1 MPRKT
6 FHEEL
11 KELQDDVVKMGE
23 RVEVAVRK
31 SLEALL
37 NKDRALAD
45 EVVREDDIIDEMNM
59 AIEERSLRMLARQQP
74 VARDLRLISSILKIV
89 IHLERIGDYAFN
101 IAKVTRRLDKGT
113 ESKLILDVIKEMAS
127 STQDVVANSVKVF
140 KERDVNLA
148 HSLAEMDN
156 SIDEAF
162 KRLLRELTRCVRDES
177 CDVDWSTA
185 MILASRNIERLADHA
200 VDIGEQVIYL
210 VTGEMEE
217 LD

>member
-11 KELQDDVVKMGE
+11 RELQDDVVKMGE
-23 RVEVAVRK
+23 TVEIAVHK
-31 SLEALL
+31 SLEALIK
-37 NKDRALAD
+37 KDKALAD

-59 AIEERSLRMLARQQP
+59 AIEERSLHMLARQQP

-101 IAKVTRRLDKGT
+101 IAKVSRRLGKGM
-113 ESKLILDVIKEMAS
+113 ESKPILDTIKEMAAT
-127 STQDVVANSVKVF
+127 TQEVVANSVKVF

-156 SIDEAF
+156 SIDESF
-162 KRLLRELTRCVRDES
+162 KRLIRELGHCVSDES

>member
-1 MPRKT
+1 VPRKT

-11 KELQDDVVKMGE
+11 EELQDDVVKMGE

-45 EVVREDDIIDEMNM
+45 EVVREDDVIDEMNM
-59 AIEERSLRMLARQQP
+59 AIEERSLYMLARQQP

-101 IAKVTRRLDKGT
+101 IAKVTRRLEKGT
-113 ESKLILDVIKEMAS
+113 ESKLILDVIKEMAAA
-127 STQDVVANSVKVF
+127 TQDVVANSVKVF
-140 KERDVNLA
+140 RERDVNLA

>member
-11 KELQDDVVKMGE
+11 EELQDDVVKMGE

-45 EVVREDDIIDEMNM
+45 EVVREDDVIDEMNM
-59 AIEERSLRMLARQQP
+59 AIEERSLYMLARQQP

-101 IAKVTRRLDKGT
+101 IAKVTRRLEKGT
-113 ESKLILDVIKEMAS
+113 ESKLILDVIKEMAAA
-127 STQDVVANSVKVF
+127 TQDVVANSVKVF
-140 KERDVNLA
+140 RERDVNLA

>member
-127 STQDVVANSVKVF
+127 ATQDVVANSVKVF
-140 KERDVNLA
+140 RERDVNLA

>member
-37 NKDRALAD
+37 KKDRALAD

-59 AIEERSLRMLARQQP
+59 AIEEKSLHMLARQQP

-101 IAKVTRRLDKGT
+101 IAKVSRRLDKGT

-127 STQDVVANSVKVF
+127 ATQDVVANSVKVF

-148 HSLAEMDN
+148 HGLAEMDS

-162 KRLLRELTRCVRDES
+162 KRLLRELTRCVSDES

>member
-11 KELQDDVVKMGE
+11 RELQDDVVKMGE
-23 RVEVAVRK
+23 RVEIAVHK

-37 NKDRALAD
+37 KKDKALAD

-59 AIEERSLRMLARQQP
+59 AIEERSLHMLARQQP

-101 IAKVTRRLDKGT
+101 IAKVSRRLDKGT
-113 ESKLILDVIKEMAS
+113 ESKPILDTISKMAK
-127 STQDVVANSVKVF
+127 TTEEVVANSVKVF
-140 KERDVNLA
+140 KERDINLA

-156 SIDEAF
+156 SIDEGF
-162 KRLLRELTRCVRDES
+162 KRLIRELARCVSDET